1 MPQEAVDASDDD
13 DDDDEMLMAVAVAQ
27 SIADMET
34 QPAAT
39 GNKEVKAKKDKRTDF
54 DIREKLMELERKLV
68 DTCKQE
74 HYFPDEVQKIIK
86 EMDKLRKKLN
96 KLENPA
102 AASSSAAIEICRPAG
117 LVVVAPALSASFVA
131 PRLWS
136 LPDVP
141 RF

>member
-1 MPQEAVDASDDD
+1 
-13 DDDDEMLMAVAVAQ
+13 MLFR
-27 SIADMET
+27 S
-34 QPAAT
+34 
-39 GNKEVKAKKDKRTDF
+39 

-74 HYFPDEVQKIIK
+74 HYFPDEVQKIVK

-102 AASSSAAIEICRPAG
+102 AASSSGAIEICRPAG

-136 LPDVP
+136 LPVAP
-141 RF
+141 RFWPSLVASVLWSLPVVPTGLGDHRSLHRDCGRCPLCRPVW